1 MAVQIKRNELPTS
14 VRETVARTISSA
26 IGVAEGVWQ
35 LDLTS
40 EPSANAWD
48 IEVYGPQKFHWARR
62 FSGEDRDAHVIAEAV
77 RDAVMGQAA
86 A

>member
-1 MAVQIKRNELPTS
+1 MAVQIKRNGLPID
-14 VRETVARTISSA
+14 VREAIVRTISSA
-26 IGVAEGVWQ
+26 IGDVKGVWQ

-40 EPSANAWD
+40 EASANAWD
-48 IEVYGPQKFHWARR
+48 VEVYGPQKFHWARR
-62 FSGEDRDAHVIAEAV
+62 FSGEDRDADVIAEAV

>member
-26 IGVAEGVWQ
+26 IGITEGVWQ

-48 IEVYGPQKFHWARR
+48 VEVHGPQKFHWARR
-62 FSGEDRDAHVIAEAV
+62 FSGEDRDADVIAEAV
-77 RDAVMGQAA
+77 RNAVMGQAA